1 MTEEQLK
8 DLTFYK
14 AVATAFANEPSIS
27 QKIKDTVIMQTI
39 QQINQDARPVD
50 LTDTEVGAA
59 LTGETSRGRAVK
71 LEAFRLFLVEKKDD
85 GDELLGLYEKLDGNH
100 SKNSDAEEKLYK
112 LIHWAIA
119 KAEGVYLVNENAP
132 LSFDSEQ
139 ILLFLRKLS
148 RSKKVKIST
157 TLVPDTY
164 YADDEDPEALWVNIQ
179 QTGVFATM
187 TSFEKFLKTLKT
199 QIAVSSVHTND
210 GGVSIQYEPLPPI
223 ETQD

>member
-1 MTEEQLK
+1 MTEDQLK

-50 LTDTEVGAA
+50 LTDTEVSTA

-71 LEAFRLFLVEKKDD
+71 LEAFRLFLVEKKEG
-85 GDELLGLYEKLDGNH
+85 GDELLELYEKLDGH
-100 SKNSDAEEKLYK
+100 HEKNSDAEEKLYK

-119 KAEGVYLVNENAP
+119 KAEGVYLINEDAP

-139 ILLFLRKLS
+139 ILTYLRKLS

-164 YADDEDPEALWVNIQ
+164 YANDEDPEALSVNIQ
-179 QTGVFATM
+179 QNAVFATM
-187 TSFEKFLKTLKT
+187 LSFEKFLKTLKT
-199 QIAVSSVHTND
+199 SIAVSSVHKNS
-210 GGVSIQYEPLPPI
+210 GGFSVQYEPLPLI
-223 ETQD
+223 DTQD